1 MASTQLAAQARV
13 PRPMMFAFAL
23 ALVWRAALVPASA
36 AGAGVGAP
44 PALAASTV
52 VAEPGPR
59 VPIRIGEPHLFRN
72 PVAPPVVEAQSI
84 AEYGRLMDA
93 ARREG
98 RLLPADDTRVRRF
111 QTLIDKLAPLAAKW
125 SDRAKNWQ
133 WEVNIV
139 RSRDVRMV
147 SFPGGKLVVY
157 SGLLDRMNLT
167 EDELAMLTGHE
178 MAHALREQVREQLGE
193 QQVPLG
199 AVALSRLFGVAEFGE
214 ASAPAPAAPLAKF
227 EFDATDETE
236 ADVIGTDIAA
246 RAGFDPRAALT
257 LWDKLAIAARG
268 EKDGGFIAI
277 HPYSAERRHDLVKRL
292 PDMLALYEKARAV
305 ATTPASAYK
314 ASPLDAGRSTR
325 P

>member
-1 MASTQLAAQARV
+1 MESTQLAAKARA
-13 PRPMMFAFAL
+13 PRPMIVAL
-23 ALVWRAALVPASA
+23 AAALIWRAALVPA
-36 AGAGVGAP
+36 AGAGAGAP
-44 PALAASTV
+44 PALAASV
-52 VAEPGPR
+52 VVVEATPR
-59 VPIRIGEPHLFRN
+59 APIRFGQTHLFRN
-72 PVAPPVVEAQSI
+72 PVPPPVVEAQSI

-98 RLLPADDTRVRRF
+98 RLLPADDTRVQRF
-111 QTLIDKLAPLAAKW
+111 RTLLDKLAPLATKW

-139 RSRDVRMV
+139 RSRDARMV

-157 SGLLDRMNLT
+157 SALLDRMNLT

-178 MAHALREQVREQLGE
+178 IAHALREQVREQLGE

-214 ASAPAPAAPLAKF
+214 ASAPAPAAPLAEL

-236 ADVIGTDIAA
+236 ADVIGSDIAA
-246 RAGFDPRAALT
+246 RAGFDPRAAVT
-257 LWDKLAIAARG
+257 LWDKLATATRG
-268 EKDGGFIAI
+268 ERDGGFIAI

-292 PDMLALYEKARAV
+292 PDMLSLYEKARAA
-305 ATTPASAYK
+305 ATGQASSYK
-314 ASPLDAGRSTR
+314 ASPPDAGRSKR